1 MKYIRKT
8 AGVEAFQ
15 VTLDRITQTI
25 NSNKGLPVWLVKAL
39 NKSPDEIY
47 SVYCKDGKVYLRLPT
62 GKARIFHRDWIV
74 QMSEGVLTVYSDAY
88 FRYTFAENKVINESL
103 VLESIRM
110 IIYHTEIVS
119 ARIKNIKLGADLS
132 ESTTVAAL
140 SDIETL
146 AKSIRDEVKTS
157 ID

>member
-1 MKYIRKT
+1 
-8 AGVEAFQ
+8 
-15 VTLDRITQTI
+15 
-25 NSNKGLPVWLVKAL
+25 
-39 NKSPDEIY
+39 
-47 SVYCKDGKVYLRLPT
+47 
-62 GKARIFHRDWIV
+62 
-74 QMSEGVLTVYSDAY
+74 MSEGVLTVYSDAY

-140 SDIETL
+140 SWIL
-146 AKSIRDEVKTS
+146 KCL
-157 ID
+157 

>member
-47 SVYCKDGKVYLRLPT
+47 SVYCKDGREGSYLSQRL
-62 GKARIFHRDWIV
+62 DCSNV
-74 QMSEGVLTVYSDAY
+74 
-88 FRYTFAENKVINESL
+88 
-103 VLESIRM
+103 
-110 IIYHTEIVS
+110 
-119 ARIKNIKLGADLS
+119 
-132 ESTTVAAL
+132 
-140 SDIETL
+140 
-146 AKSIRDEVKTS
+146 
-157 ID
+157 